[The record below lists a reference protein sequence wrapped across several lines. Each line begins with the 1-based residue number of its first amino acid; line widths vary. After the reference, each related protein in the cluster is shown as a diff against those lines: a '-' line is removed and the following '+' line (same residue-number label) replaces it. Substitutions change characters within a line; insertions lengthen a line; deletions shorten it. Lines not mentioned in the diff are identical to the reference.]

1 MKKQDG
7 RKEKNVS
14 LTYEKTDKGYINLYL
29 IVDDMF
35 IPIKLSFYNRKLL
48 YKLSK
53 IVDGANYV
61 NS

>member
-1 MKKQDG
+1 MKKLDG

-14 LTYEKTDKGYINLYL
+14 LTYEKTDEGYINLYL
-29 IVDDMF
+29 LIDDMN
-35 IPIKLSFYNRKLL
+35 IPIKLTFYNRKLL

-53 IVDGANYV
+53 IVDGTSNV